1 MVRTPCLPTDGS
13 ASPIAPQP
21 ATAIILAGGMSIRM
35 GCDKAMLP
43 FLGRPMIEHVFL
55 QLRPHFE
62 QILIGAN
69 APEKFAFLN
78 AVVVPDK
85 TPGVGPLMGIASCLE
100 ASPHELNFVVACDI
114 PTLDMSFVQHMLH
127 QSGGIKI
134 DTTGDCDCVVPV
146 NDRGQLEPLLAVYK
160 KTALEAMWS
169 TLASGQC
176 RIRRVFS
183 RCRVRYV
190 RLPEESRL
198 DNVNTTQDYEQ
209 LLSRQSSIEYPYAV

>member
-1 MVRTPCLPTDGS
+1 MVRTPCLPTDGN

-62 QILIGAN
+62 RILISAN
-69 APEKFAFLN
+69 APEKFAFLD

-85 TPGVGPLMGIASCLE
+85 TPGAGPLMGIASCLE

-114 PTLDMSFVQHMLH
+114 PTLDMSFVRHMLH
-127 QSGGIKI
+127 QTGG
-134 DTTGDCDCVVPV
+134 CDCVVPV

-190 RLPEESRL
+190 RLPEEGRL